1 VSRRFTT
8 SKFKDISNL
17 ITRGIFKISRS
28 LNMGSLFK
36 TNSRFKT
43 VRKFIRMVSLFNII
57 SSFDSNIKNDFI
69 SNIATSML
77 SSAGTLFCKV
87 QKFKTKNEENYFVIV
102 VYCKLTSIWSVG
114 STKT

>member
-1 VSRRFTT
+1 
-8 SKFKDISNL
+8 
-17 ITRGIFKISRS
+17 
-28 LNMGSLFK
+28 MGSLFK

-87 QKFKTKNEENYFVIV
+87 QKFKTENDENYFVIV
-102 VYCKLTSIWSVG
+102 VYFKLTSIWSVG